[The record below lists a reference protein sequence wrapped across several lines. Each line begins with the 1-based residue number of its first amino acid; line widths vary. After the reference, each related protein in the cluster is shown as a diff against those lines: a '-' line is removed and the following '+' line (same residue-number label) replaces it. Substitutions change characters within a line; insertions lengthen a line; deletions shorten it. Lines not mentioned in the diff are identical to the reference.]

1 MAKIYIVSS
10 GSYSDYY
17 IEAVFSTREKAKEY
31 IDHKGLGFEIEEHE
45 MDEPFDKGVK
55 LWEVV
60 LDWNKFDVIR
70 CTTHEQAPPYVGYV
84 LYHRNCINRE
94 SLEILVRADTVQ
106 RAIKAASEKLRQV
119 KALEDVKYPFLKKR
133 IVSHSP
139 MDIMCDFPIYNYQT
153 GTIILSPLWTL
164 VPGIETPTE
173 VREVA
178 L

>member
-31 IDHKGLGFEIEEHE
+31 IDHNGLGFEIEEHE

-70 CTTHEQAPPYVGYV
+70 CTKHEQALPYVGYV
-84 LYHRNCINRE
+84 QYRNRE
-94 SLEILVRADTVQ
+94 SLKILVRADTVQ
-106 RAIKAASEKLRQV
+106 RAVKAASEKLRQV
-119 KALEDVKYPFLKKR
+119 KALADVKYPFLKKR

-139 MDIMCDFPIYNYQT
+139 MDRMNDYPMYNYQT
-153 GTIILSPLWTL
+153 GAIILYPTWKLL
-164 VPGIETPTE
+164 PGVEAPTE
-173 VREVA
+173 VRETA